1 MSTAAT
7 ACLKMLNK
15 ILNYYSVVNRWLE
28 TKADVALLDWVGGAE
43 VQTKVIRHKA
53 AVAAAVTRL

>member
-1 MSTAAT
+1 
-7 ACLKMLNK
+7 MLNK

-28 TKADVALLDWVGGAE
+28 TKAGVALLDWVGGAE

>member
-1 MSTAAT
+1 
-7 ACLKMLNK
+7 MLNK

-43 VQTKVIRHKA
+43 VQTKVTRHKA